1 MAGTL
6 RTLSRTVVKNAS
18 WKLSHKKA
26 FCLAPEEARKV
37 GMLAK
42 LTDKNILRI
51 KGRDSAKFM
60 QGIITN
66 DIYNLSSDGD
76 QSLFTM
82 LLNAQGRILFD
93 AFIYRVPGQTDEFFL
108 ECDNAS
114 TDDIIKH
121 LRAYKLRAKVDIED
135 AAKDVEPWV
144 LFRVGDRSDIETMC
158 QSSLLAA
165 KDPRLGQLC
174 TRMIVPWNQSPLDF
188 LKIGE
193 HVVVE
198 PAVYKEHR
206 YRLGI
211 AEGMSEITSG
221 NSLPLEYNLALLNGV
236 SFSKGCYIGQELT
249 SRTHHTGQI
258 RKRIMPLQLVVEE
271 KIKSFPVVSSG
282 TVIKTDTGKSA
293 GSVSIMSGK
302 YGLGLVRLKEL
313 SEASFLVVT
322 DVDGKEIQT
331 TSSRPDWWPDNI

>member
-6 RTLSRTVVKNAS
+6 RTLSRVVVRNAS
-18 WKLSHKKA
+18 WILSHRKS
-26 FCLAPEEARKV
+26 FCFATEEAGKV
-37 GMLAK
+37 RMLAK

-51 KGRDSAKFM
+51 KGRDSTKFM

-66 DIYNLSSDGD
+66 DIYNLSSDAD

-82 LLNAQGRILFD
+82 LLNPQGRVLFD
-93 AFIYRVPGQTDEFFL
+93 AFIYRVPGETDEFFL
-108 ECDNAS
+108 ECDNVA

-121 LRAYKLRAKVDIED
+121 LKAYKLRAKVEIED

-144 LFRVGDRSDIETMC
+144 LFRVGDGNNIETMC
-158 QSSLLAA
+158 KSSFLAT

-174 TRMIVPWNQSPLDF
+174 IRMIAPWNQSPLDF

-211 AEGMSEITSG
+211 AEGVSEIISK
-221 NSLPLEYNLALLNGV
+221 NSLPLEYNLALLNGGMFLLHASQLYTIFPI
-236 SFSKGCYIGQELT
+236 SF
-249 SRTHHTGQI
+249 
-258 RKRIMPLQLVVEE
+258 
-271 KIKSFPVVSSG
+271 F
-282 TVIKTDTGKSA
+282 
-293 GSVSIMSGK
+293 
-302 YGLGLVRLKEL
+302 
-313 SEASFLVVT
+313 
-322 DVDGKEIQT
+322 
-331 TSSRPDWWPDNI
+331 W